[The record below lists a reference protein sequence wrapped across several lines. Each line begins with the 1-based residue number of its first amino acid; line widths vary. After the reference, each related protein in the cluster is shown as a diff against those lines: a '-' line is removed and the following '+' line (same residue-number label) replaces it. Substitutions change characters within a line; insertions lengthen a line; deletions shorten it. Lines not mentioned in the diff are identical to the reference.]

1 MNARA
6 DSPEL
11 PPAAHAVPDPASAEA
26 VRATFANAW
35 GEIGAAWG
43 IAPSTAAV
51 QGYFLVHGGP
61 LSEPEIR
68 RALRL
73 SHRAASLALAECEAW
88 GLIERAEEPRR
99 TGQRGPAAASYRVI
113 GDNWEWFRRVARARM
128 ERETEPVV
136 PVIERC
142 VDLARVAARHAPADA
157 ELADLAERL
166 EGLLRFVR
174 LFDRGVGIFVRADP
188 QATER
193 LFAVLGE
200 LDDRALERL
209 VALLRQ
215 VEPAELA
222 GAARTLSGLSAG
234 TLRRLVALASAPG
247 LGRLLGR

>member
-1 MNARA
+1 MTARSA
-6 DSPEL
+6 SPPGHAT
-11 PPAAHAVPDPASAEA
+11 PPSSAPASAEE
-26 VRATFANAW
+26 VRRTFADAW

-68 RALRL
+68 RALGV

-88 GLIERAEEPRR
+88 GLIERAQKPRR

-136 PVIERC
+136 PVIQRC
-142 VDLARVAARHAPADA
+142 VDLAGVAARHDPADA

-166 EGLLRFVR
+166 DGLLRFVR

-200 LDDRALERL
+200 LDDQALGRL
-209 VALLRQ
+209 VALLEQ
-215 VEPAELA
+215 VEPGELA
-222 GAARTLSGLSAG
+222 SAARTLSGLSAS